1 MDLHRPASSAP
12 FRNIEL
18 PRVEAGP
25 VIPSAAEPSPSS
37 ATEPPAAAPTEPR
50 TAKDA
55 EPPPSASPQP
65 ADTQDA
71 EPPSSP
77 DAQHAQPGSDAWVVE
92 RQCEEAELE
101 ALESRITELWGH
113 INAATA
119 QFLALLAEFDRRE
132 GWAQHG
138 VASCAHW
145 LNWQCGISAG
155 AAREKVRVARAL
167 TSLPKIAQA
176 FGEGRL
182 SYSKVRAVT
191 RVATA
196 ETEDSLLNIALH
208 GTAAHV
214 ERTVKGFRRV
224 LRVLERDEAEAIHE
238 RRYLDCRREADGSV
252 RIEAR
257 LTPEVGELL
266 LKALDAAQTELDERS
281 GEAETAGAA
290 ENAGADAADV
300 DAPAANVPAGTS
312 GPNAAQQE
320 AAEPTGVPAGTYASE
335 GSGQRGASPT
345 GVPAG
350 TLGTQSM
357 RDACAESSH
366 VPAGTSEAQTA
377 QQKPS
382 NAATENVPA
391 GTSGSG
397 ASQQRCAPFANVP
410 AGTHGTQP
418 ALPEGVEPP
427 DVPAGTPRRSVS
439 QRRADALGHILE
451 RFVTGKC
458 SGSANGAHQVVVHI
472 AHDALCDVPESS
484 GAEFDDGRAVTVETA
499 RRLGCDGALIGV
511 VEGEKGEPLA
521 VGRRTRAVPSAIR
534 RALRVRDGGCRF
546 PGCDR
551 SRFVHAHHIRH
562 WADGGETKLDNLV
575 TLCSQHHRLVHEGGY
590 GIRMNNG
597 EIEFMRPTGRAMPS
611 AGKPPGAFP
620 RERHCASEGST
631 KLSCQGGQTLAR
643 SNAAR
648 GLDIDAQT
656 ARCGWMGER
665 MDYNTAIDGLCWQA
679 GYR

>member
-1 MDLHRPASSAP
+1 M
-12 FRNIEL
+12 
-18 PRVEAGP
+18 
-25 VIPSAAEPSPSS
+25 
-37 ATEPPAAAPTEPR
+37 
-50 TAKDA
+50 
-55 EPPPSASPQP
+55 
-65 ADTQDA
+65 
-71 EPPSSP
+71 
-77 DAQHAQPGSDAWVVE
+77 
-92 RQCEEAELE
+92 
-101 ALESRITELWGH
+101 
-113 INAATA
+113 
-119 QFLALLAEFDRRE
+119 
-132 GWAQHG
+132 
-138 VASCAHW
+138 
-145 LNWQCGISAG
+145 
-155 AAREKVRVARAL
+155 ARAL
-167 TSLPKIAQA
+167 TLLPKIAQA

-196 ETEDSLLNIALH
+196 ETEDSLLHIALH

-224 LRVLERDEAEAIHE
+224 LRVLERDEAEAVHE
-238 RRYLDCRREADGSV
+238 RRYLDCRRECDGSV

-257 LTPEVGELL
+257 LAPEVGELL
-266 LKALDAAQTELDERS
+266 LKALDVAQTELDERA
-281 GEAETAGAA
+281 GEAETAGA
-290 ENAGADAADV
+290 DAA
-300 DAPAANVPAGTS
+300 APPASVPAGTS
-312 GPNAAQQE
+312 
-320 AAEPTGVPAGTYASE
+320 ASE

-345 GVPAG
+345 GVSAG
-350 TLGTQSM
+350 THETQSM
-357 RDACAESSH
+357 RDAGAEPSDVS
-366 VPAGTSEAQTA
+366 AETS
-377 QQKPS
+377 
-382 NAATENVPA
+382 
-391 GTSGSG
+391 
-397 ASQQRCAPFANVP
+397 
-410 AGTHGTQP
+410 
-418 ALPEGVEPP
+418 
-427 DVPAGTPRRSVS
+427 RRSVS

-472 AHDALCDVPESS
+472 AHDALCDVTESS

-521 VGRRTRAVPSAIR
+521 VGRRTRAVPPAIR

-551 SRFVHAHHIRH
+551 SRFVHAHHIQH

-590 GIRMNNG
+590 GVRMNNG
-597 EIEFMRPTGRAMPS
+597 EIEFMRPNGRVMPS
-611 AGKPPGAFP
+611 AGKLLGAFP
-620 RERHCASEGST
+620 RERHCGGEGST
-631 KLSCQGGQTLAR
+631 KPSCRGGEALAR

-656 ARCGWMGER
+656 ARCGFWMGER

>member
-1 MDLHRPASSAP
+1 MA
-12 FRNIEL
+12 
-18 PRVEAGP
+18 
-25 VIPSAAEPSPSS
+25 
-37 ATEPPAAAPTEPR
+37 
-50 TAKDA
+50 
-55 EPPPSASPQP
+55 
-65 ADTQDA
+65 
-71 EPPSSP
+71 
-77 DAQHAQPGSDAWVVE
+77 E

-167 TSLPKIAQA
+167 TSLPKITEA

-238 RRYLDCRREADGSV
+238 RLYLDCRREADGSV

-257 LTPEVGELL
+257 LAPEAGELL
-266 LKALDAAQTELDERS
+266 LKALDAAQTELDERA
-281 GEAETAGAA
+281 GEAETAGAVAA
-290 ENAGADAADV
+290 EADAEHAS
-300 DAPAANVPAGTS
+300 VPAGTS
-312 GPNAAQQE
+312 AL
-320 AAEPTGVPAGTYASE
+320 E

-345 GVPAG
+345 
-350 TLGTQSM
+350 
-357 RDACAESSH
+357 D
-366 VPAGTSEAQTA
+366 
-377 QQKPS
+377 
-382 NAATENVPA
+382 VPA
-391 GTSGSG
+391 GTSGTQSIRDAG
-397 ASQQRCAPFANVP
+397 AELADVSAETSEQRCAPFANVP
-410 AGTHGTQP
+410 AGTSEAHTAQQKLSNT
-418 ALPEGVEPP
+418 ATEN
-427 DVPAGTPRRSVS
+427 VPAGTPRRSVS
-439 QRRADALGHILE
+439 QQRADALGHILE
-451 RFVTGKC
+451 RFVAGKC

-484 GAEFDDGRAVTVETA
+484 GAEFDDGRAVAVETA

-521 VGRRTRAVPSAIR
+521 VGRRTRAVPPAIR

-590 GIRMNNG
+590 GVRINNG
-597 EIEFMRPTGRAMPS
+597 EIEFTRPNGRVMPL
-611 AGKPPGAFP
+611 AGRPLGAFP
-620 RERHCASEGST
+620 RGRHCGGEGST
-631 KLSCQGGQTLAR
+631 KPSCQGGEALAR

-665 MDYNTAIDGLCWQA
+665 MDYNTAIDGLCWQV

>member
-1 MDLHRPASSAP
+1 MDLHRTASSTP

-25 VIPSAAEPSPSS
+25 VIPAAAESSLSPSPSS
-37 ATEPPAAAPTEPR
+37 ATEPPSST
-50 TAKDA
+50 T
-55 EPPPSASPQP
+55 EPPPAACPEP
-65 ADTQDA
+65 ATTQDA
-71 EPPSSP
+71 ESPSSLNARP
-77 DAQHAQPGSDAWVVE
+77 AQPGSDAWMAE

-167 TSLPKIAQA
+167 ISLPKIAQA

-238 RRYLDCRREADGSV
+238 RRYLDCRRDADGSV

-257 LTPEVGELL
+257 LAPEAGELL
-266 LKALDAAQTELDERS
+266 LKALDVAQAELDERA
-281 GEAETAGAA
+281 GEAETAGAV
-290 ENAGADAADV
+290 AADV
-300 DAPAANVPAGTS
+300 DAPPASVPAGTS
-312 GPNAAQQE
+312 
-320 AAEPTGVPAGTYASE
+320 ASE

-350 TLGTQSM
+350 TYGTQSI
-357 RDACAESSH
+357 RDAGTEPSD
-366 VPAGTSEAQTA
+366 VPAGTSR
-377 QQKPS
+377 S
-382 NAATENVPA
+382 
-391 GTSGSG
+391 GTSPQGSAPS
-397 ASQQRCAPFANVP
+397 ASVS
-410 AGTHGTQP
+410 
-418 ALPEGVEPP
+418 
-427 DVPAGTPRRSVS
+427 AGTPRRSVS

-458 SGSANGAHQVVVHI
+458 SGSANGAHQVIVHI

-484 GAEFDDGRAVTVETA
+484 GAEFDDGRVVAVETA

-521 VGRRTRAVPSAIR
+521 VGRRTRAVPPAIR

-562 WADGGETKLDNLV
+562 WADGGETRLDNLV

-590 GIRMNNG
+590 GVRMNNG
-597 EIEFMRPTGRAMPS
+597 EIEFMRPNGRVMPL
-611 AGKPPGAFP
+611 AGRPLGAFP
-620 RERHCASEGST
+620 RERHFGGEGTT
-631 KLSCQGGQTLAR
+631 KLSCQGGEALAK

-665 MDYNTAIDGLCWQA
+665 MDYNTAIDGLCWQV

>member
-1 MDLHRPASSAP
+1 MDLHRPASSDP

-18 PRVEAGP
+18 PGVVAGP
-25 VIPSAAEPSPSS
+25 VIPAAAEPSPSS
-37 ATEPPAAAPTEPR
+37 GTEPP
-50 TAKDA
+50 
-55 EPPPSASPQP
+55 PPASPQP
-65 ADTQDA
+65 ATTQDA
-71 EPPSSP
+71 ESPSSP
-77 DAQHAQPGSDAWVVE
+77 GVRQPQPGSDAWVAE
-92 RQCEEAELE
+92 RRREKAELN
-101 ALESRITELWGH
+101 ALESQITELWGH

-167 TSLPKIAQA
+167 TSLPKISEA

-224 LRVLERDEAEAIHE
+224 LRVLERDEAEVVHE
-238 RRYLDCRREADGSV
+238 RRYLDCRRECDGSV
-252 RIEAR
+252 RIEGR
-257 LTPEVGELL
+257 LAPEVGELM
-266 LKALDAAQTELDERS
+266 LKALEAAQAELDERA
-281 GEAETAGAA
+281 GEAETAGAVT
-290 ENAGADAADV
+290 ADV
-300 DAPAANVPAGTS
+300 DA
-312 GPNAAQQE
+312 E
-320 AAEPTGVPAGTYASE
+320 HTG
-335 GSGQRGASPT
+335 
-345 GVPAG
+345 
-350 TLGTQSM
+350 
-357 RDACAESSH
+357 

-382 NAATENVPA
+382 TAATEN
-391 GTSGSG
+391 
-397 ASQQRCAPFANVP
+397 
-410 AGTHGTQP
+410 
-418 ALPEGVEPP
+418 
-427 DVPAGTPRRSVS
+427 VPAGTPRRSVS
-439 QRRADALGHILE
+439 QQRADALGHILE
-451 RFVTGKC
+451 RFVAGKC

-484 GAEFDDGRAVTVETA
+484 GAEFDDGPIVAVETA

-521 VGRRTRAVPSAIR
+521 VGRRTRAVPPAIR

-590 GIRMNNG
+590 GVRMNDG
-597 EIEFMRPTGRAMPS
+597 EIEFTRPNGQVMPP
-611 AGKPPGAFP
+611 AGKLLGAFP
-620 RERHCASEGST
+620 RERHCAGEGST
-631 KLSCQGGQTLAR
+631 KPSCQGGEALAA
-643 SNAAR
+643 SHAER
-648 GLDIDAQT
+648 GLDIDAET

-665 MDYNTAIDGLCWQA
+665 MDYNTAIDGLCWQV

>member
-25 VIPSAAEPSPSS
+25 VIPAAAEPSPSS
-37 ATEPPAAAPTEPR
+37 ATEL
-50 TAKDA
+50 
-55 EPPPSASPQP
+55 PPSAVPQP
-65 ADTQDA
+65 ADTKDA
-71 EPPSSP
+71 ESPSSP
-77 DAQHAQPGSDAWVVE
+77 NARHAQPGSDAWVAE
-92 RQCEEAELE
+92 RRREKAELN
-101 ALESRITELWGH
+101 ALESQITELWGH

-119 QFLALLAEFDRRE
+119 QFLALLAEFDRRQ

-167 TSLPKIAQA
+167 TSLPKISEA

-224 LRVLERDEAEAIHE
+224 LRVLERDEAEAAQE
-238 RRYLDCRREADGSV
+238 RRYLDCRRECDGSV

-257 LTPEVGELL
+257 LAPEVGELL
-266 LKALDAAQTELDERS
+266 IKALDTAQTELDECA
-281 GEAETAGAA
+281 GEA
-290 ENAGADAADV
+290 ENAGAGAPDV
-300 DAPAANVPAGTS
+300 NAEHANVPAGTS
-312 GPNAAQQE
+312 R
-320 AAEPTGVPAGTYASE
+320 S
-335 GSGQRGASPT
+335 
-345 GVPAG
+345 
-350 TLGTQSM
+350 
-357 RDACAESSH
+357 
-366 VPAGTSEAQTA
+366 GTSPQGSAPY
-377 QQKPS
+377 PS
-382 NAATENVPA
+382 
-391 GTSGSG
+391 
-397 ASQQRCAPFANVP
+397 
-410 AGTHGTQP
+410 
-418 ALPEGVEPP
+418 
-427 DVPAGTPRRSVS
+427 VPAGTPRRSVS

-451 RFVTGKC
+451 RFVAGKC

-484 GAEFDDGRAVTVETA
+484 GAELEDGRVVAVETA
-499 RRLGCDGALIGV
+499 RRLSCDGALIGV

-521 VGRRTRAVPSAIR
+521 VGRRTRAVPPAIR

-551 SRFVHAHHIRH
+551 SRFVHAHHITH

-590 GIRMNNG
+590 GVRMNDG
-597 EIEFMRPTGRAMPS
+597 EIEFMRPNGRAMPP
-611 AGKPPGAFP
+611 AGRPLGTFP
-620 RERHCASEGST
+620 RERHCGGEGSA
-631 KLSCQGGQTLAR
+631 KLSCQGGEALAR

>member
-12 FRNIEL
+12 FGNIEL
-18 PRVEAGP
+18 PRVEASS
-25 VIPSAAEPSPSS
+25 VIPAAAEPSPSS
-37 ATEPPAAAPTEPR
+37 ATE
-50 TAKDA
+50 
-55 EPPPSASPQP
+55 S
-65 ADTQDA
+65 
-71 EPPSSP
+71 PSSP
-77 DAQHAQPGSDAWVVE
+77 SVRHAQPGSDAWVAE
-92 RQCEEAELE
+92 RRREKAELN
-101 ALESRITELWGH
+101 ALESQITELWGH

-238 RRYLDCRREADGSV
+238 RRYLDCRRDADGSV

-266 LKALDAAQTELDERS
+266 LKALDAAQAELDERA
-281 GEAETAGAA
+281 GEVETAGAVAA
-290 ENAGADAADV
+290 ESDAA
-300 DAPAANVPAGTS
+300 PAS
-312 GPNAAQQE
+312 
-320 AAEPTGVPAGTYASE
+320 
-335 GSGQRGASPT
+335 
-345 GVPAG
+345 
-350 TLGTQSM
+350 
-357 RDACAESSH
+357 
-366 VPAGTSEAQTA
+366 VPAGTSEAHTA
-377 QQKPS
+377 QQKPL
-382 NAATENVPA
+382 NTATEN
-391 GTSGSG
+391 
-397 ASQQRCAPFANVP
+397 
-410 AGTHGTQP
+410 
-418 ALPEGVEPP
+418 
-427 DVPAGTPRRSVS
+427 VPAGTPRRSVS

-451 RFVTGKC
+451 RFVAGKC

-484 GAEFDDGRAVTVETA
+484 GAEFDDGRVVAVETA

-521 VGRRTRAVPSAIR
+521 VGRRTRAVPPAIR

-590 GIRMNNG
+590 GVRMNDG
-597 EIEFMRPTGRAMPS
+597 EIEFTRPNGQIMPT
-611 AGKPPGAFP
+611 AGKLLGAFP
-620 RERHCASEGST
+620 RERPCAGEGS
-631 KLSCQGGQTLAR
+631 KPSCQGGEALAA